1 MRKIFGKYRIRI
13 KIFLLFILLILIPY
27 LVLILVTYQVFQ
39 DYAGDNAGKNMEDV
53 MISIG
58 NQVGASLKTYEDS
71 TMSLYYNGCVDML
84 ENQEADR
91 EYIEATLAAC
101 CYSYSGIRAAYLVSD
116 GRVYYNGAEKYGN
129 LLQVMESHYKE
140 IVANG
145 GKYSWYATDELFGKH
160 GSHHYILAR
169 TLNGK
174 YEKNIGTLIIYTG
187 FTIFVLGITVM
198 DSLKSQGDLVT
209 NFVGLPKE
217 LTLENYRTVLME
229 SDLLVYL
236 RNSVIATVGGTLGC
250 LLLAGLTAYGISRF
264 EFKGKGILSS
274 YFLVGM
280 MVPVQVSI
288 LPLFLILRK
297 LGLLNN
303 ILGLVLVYISGISM
317 ACFIFQKF
325 FRTIPVALEESARI
339 DGAGDFKIFFK
350 IIVPLCKPVIMTVAL
365 ITAIGEWND
374 FYMPM
379 ILLGKKASHT
389 LTLVI
394 YQYVGQFTR
403 YMGESMAAVVIALIP
418 IIILYFAFSSQIV
431 EGITGGAVKG

>member
-1 MRKIFGKYRIRI
+1 
-13 KIFLLFILLILIPY
+13 
-27 LVLILVTYQVFQ
+27 
-39 DYAGDNAGKNMEDV
+39 
-53 MISIG
+53 
-58 NQVGASLKTYEDS
+58 
-71 TMSLYYNGCVDML
+71 
-84 ENQEADR
+84 
-91 EYIEATLAAC
+91 
-101 CYSYSGIRAAYLVSD
+101 
-116 GRVYYNGAEKYGN
+116 
-129 LLQVMESHYKE
+129 
-140 IVANG
+140 
-145 GKYSWYATDELFGKH
+145 
-160 GSHHYILAR
+160 
-169 TLNGK
+169 
-174 YEKNIGTLIIYTG
+174 
-187 FTIFVLGITVM
+187 M

-217 LTLENYRTVLME
+217 FTLGNYRTVLME
-229 SDLLVYL
+229 ADLLVYL
-236 RNSVIATVGGTLGC
+236 RNSVIATVGDTLGC

-374 FYMPM
+374 FYMP
-379 ILLGKKASHT
+379 IQEWKELS
-389 LTLVI
+389 
-394 YQYVGQFTR
+394 
-403 YMGESMAAVVIALIP
+403 ESYGCCTENRKNM
-418 IIILYFAFSSQIV
+418 
-431 EGITGGAVKG
+431 

>member
-1 MRKIFGKYRIRI
+1 MKRKKSGEILSPAAKTIRWIF
-13 KIFLLFILLILIPY
+13 
-27 LVLILVTYQVFQ
+27 T
-39 DYAGDNAGKNMEDV
+39 
-53 MISIG
+53 
-58 NQVGASLKTYEDS
+58 
-71 TMSLYYNGCVDML
+71 
-84 ENQEADR
+84 
-91 EYIEATLAAC
+91 
-101 CYSYSGIRAAYLVSD
+101 
-116 GRVYYNGAEKYGN
+116 
-129 LLQVMESHYKE
+129 
-140 IVANG
+140 IV
-145 GKYSWYATDELFGKH
+145 
-160 GSHHYILAR
+160 
-169 TLNGK
+169 
-174 YEKNIGTLIIYTG
+174 LIIYTS

-198 DSLKSQGDLVT
+198 DSLKLQGDLVT
-209 NFVGLPKE
+209 NFVGIPKA
-217 LTLENYRTVLME
+217 LTLENYSTVLME
-229 SDLLVYL
+229 ADLLVYL

-250 LLLAGLTAYGISRF
+250 LLLAGLTGYGISRF

-297 LGLLNN
+297 LGLLNH

-403 YMGESMAAVVIALIP
+403 YMGESMAAVVIALVP
-418 IIILYFAFSSQIV
+418 IIILYFGFSSQIV